1 MRIEQNAGESVMK
14 VGFVGVGA
22 MGEPM
27 AGHVLKSKKFDEVW
41 VYDINKAATKGIAK
55 QAPRSPSRLNSSPP
69 PATSSS
75 SWSVSI
81 IK

>member
-1 MRIEQNAGESVMK
+1 MK

-41 VYDINKAATKGIAK
+41 VFDLNKAATKGIAK
-55 QAPRSPSRLNSSPP
+55 KGAKVAKTLNNSPQ

-75 SWSVSI
+75 SWSASI
-81 IK
+81 IR